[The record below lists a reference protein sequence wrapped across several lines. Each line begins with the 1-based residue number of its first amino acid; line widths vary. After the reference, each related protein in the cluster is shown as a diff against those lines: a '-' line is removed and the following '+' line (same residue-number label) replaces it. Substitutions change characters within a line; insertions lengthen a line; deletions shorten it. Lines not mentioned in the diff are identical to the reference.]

1 LLDDSSD
8 LIPFQEYRKGTAY
21 ILKIFAFSKDYEN
34 IQQAKEKLKG
44 RTDIH
49 VTSSA
54 PWNVEITS
62 PAADK
67 FQMVKRIIDENAIS
81 SEEVMVFGDGVND
94 VCLFREF
101 CHSRAVANAV
111 PQIIN
116 MAEKVVADCE
126 ENGVAREVAEMF
138 SISL

>member
-1 LLDDSSD
+1 
-8 LIPFQEYRKGTAY
+8 
-21 ILKIFAFSKDYEN
+21 
-34 IQQAKEKLKG
+34 
-44 RTDIH
+44 
-49 VTSSA
+49 
-54 PWNVEITS
+54 
-62 PAADK
+62 
-67 FQMVKRIIDENAIS
+67 MVKRIIDENAIS

>member
-1 LLDDSSD
+1 
-8 LIPFQEYRKGTAY
+8 
-21 ILKIFAFSKDYEN
+21 
-34 IQQAKEKLKG
+34 
-44 RTDIH
+44 
-49 VTSSA
+49 
-54 PWNVEITS
+54 
-62 PAADK
+62 
-67 FQMVKRIIDENAIS
+67 
-81 SEEVMVFGDGVND
+81 MVFGDGVND

-138 SISL
+138 SISLQEVLKVQKEENKNAMENRRWYILLKKEKYILPRQLHDYLRLNVKR